1 MRRELVVGLS
11 CAMVLATVVTARALD
26 EREMNADEL
35 RAEMGNNDALAAY
48 VERNGAPDLAESRF
62 LADQPPWDAREV
74 TLYYL
79 NLRKEIAF
87 TRAWILGRPE
97 VHISR
102 YERPLTNEQ
111 VRALEGRRSN
121 RPTEGVGKNRPTAG
135 VGGGPAERAE
145 LAAQRAEDAA
155 GRIDAAAD
163 GVERA
168 AYRAESVA
176 SKMEGAFHRA
186 VRK

>member
-1 MRRELVVGLS
+1 MRRELVVVLS

-35 RAEMGNNDALAAY
+35 RAEMGNNGALAAY
-48 VERNGAPDLAESRF
+48 VDRNGAPDLAESRF
-62 LADQPPWDAREV
+62 LADQPPWDDREV

-79 NLRKEIAF
+79 HLRKEIAF

-97 VHISR
+97 IHISR
-102 YERPLTNEQ
+102 YERPLTDEQ
-111 VRALEGRRSN
+111 VRALEGRR
-121 RPTEGVGKNRPTAG
+121 RNRPTAG
-135 VGGGPAERAE
+135 VGGGGPAERAE
-145 LAAQRAEDAA
+145 LAARRAEDAA
-155 GRIDAAAD
+155 DRIDAAAG